1 MDTNQLIGA
10 LVADGKHPVRPMRS
24 TWALALGI
32 AAFLAACAFF
42 ALIGP
47 RPDIAD
53 AAQTIRFLFKF
64 VLTIALGATA
74 LYTISELARP
84 EARAGRVLPLLLAA
98 PLLLAMG
105 VGLEI
110 ASMPP
115 ADMAAR
121 MIGANAALCLT
132 FIPLIGLGPL
142 AAFLVALRRG
152 APARP
157 MLAGAVA
164 GLAAG
169 GVAATFYA
177 AHCTDDSPLFVAL
190 WYPLAIAILA
200 LLGGVAARWLAR
212 W

>member
-10 LVADGKHPVRPMRS
+10 LAADGKHPVRPMRS

-74 LYTISELARP
+74 LYAVSELARP

-142 AAFLVALRRG
+142 AAFLIALRRG

-200 LLGGVAARWLAR
+200 LLGSVAGRWLAR